1 MGTDLALDVDAC
13 LPIGVPR
20 FVLSTISFSHLLP
33 PDRIPADVMMISW
46 SGGLYGLKS
55 ICKTILSQAAGAVVG
70 AAKATILPSSDRPKI
85 GMTLLGKSC
94 LKYMVAPKPEIE
106 ARGYELVIFRSSGM
120 GGRAFADLAAQGS
133 VVVSGKS
140 RLEAAGLA
148 GIPQI
153 VAPGAVDMVAFAVW
167 GEMSPYYADRPVYT
181 HNRLIASVTTPPDES
196 RRLARTIGHK
206 LSLASGPFTVLTC
219 RLY

>member
-1 MGTDLALDVDAC
+1 
-13 LPIGVPR
+13 
-20 FVLSTISFSHLLP
+20 
-33 PDRIPADVMMISW
+33 
-46 SGGLYGLKS
+46 
-55 ICKTILSQAAGAVVG
+55 
-70 AAKATILPSSDRPKI
+70 
-85 GMTLLGKSC
+85 MTLLGKSC

-133 VVVSGKS
+133 FVVSGKS

-181 HNRLIASVTTPPDES
+181 HNRLIASVTTPPDVS
-196 RRLARTIGHK
+196 RRLARMIGHK
-206 LSLASGPFTVLTC
+206 LSLTTGRVTVLMPLPGVEDWDRPGEALHDPKDLPPLLKSCVLPLPPPATPIEVNAHISDLAFAEAVLDGWIAQGIVP
-219 RLY
+219 RGQAVPD